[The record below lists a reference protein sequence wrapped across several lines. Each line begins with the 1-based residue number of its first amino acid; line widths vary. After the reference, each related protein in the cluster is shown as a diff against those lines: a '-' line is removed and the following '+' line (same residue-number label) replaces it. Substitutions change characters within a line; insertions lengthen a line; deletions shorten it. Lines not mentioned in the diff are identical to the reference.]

1 MQQEL
6 DECVSQRYAF
16 SEVKIQTA
24 SRLPTDKD
32 AHKDISYAKVRFS
45 ELKIETAARLQA
57 DAHKVKHTHTH
68 THTDRQT
75 DRQRERE
82 TKVVVPHTTF

>member
-1 MQQEL
+1 LEAESVIERMQQEL

-57 DAHKVKHTHTH
+57 DAHTHTHTH
-68 THTDRQT
+68 THIH
-75 DRQRERE
+75 RERE
-82 TKVVVPHTTF
+82 RPR